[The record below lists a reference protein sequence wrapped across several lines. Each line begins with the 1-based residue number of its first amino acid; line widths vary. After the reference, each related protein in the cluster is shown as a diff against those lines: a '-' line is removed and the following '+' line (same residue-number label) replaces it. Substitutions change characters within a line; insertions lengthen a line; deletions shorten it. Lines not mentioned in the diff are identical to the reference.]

1 MSNYVQYGQFFVFIT
16 KITGHES
23 DTSSTFS
30 GTFNLRTKVIEWQLD
45 SVMQPFSF
53 NMQPNW
59 STKKKGKKNPEIVS
73 FFLLKNVEK
82 KH

>member
-45 SVMQPFSF
+45 SVMQPFST

-59 STKKKGKKNPEIVS
+59 STKMEREEKYD
-73 FFLLKNVEK
+73 LKTRNYIIFEK
-82 KH
+82 KM